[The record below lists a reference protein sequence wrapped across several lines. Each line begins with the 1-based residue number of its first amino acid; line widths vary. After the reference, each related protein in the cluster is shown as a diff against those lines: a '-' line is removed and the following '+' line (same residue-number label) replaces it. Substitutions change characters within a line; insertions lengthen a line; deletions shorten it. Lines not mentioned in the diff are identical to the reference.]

1 MQFGGELIFLDFKK
15 KKLKKR
21 RIVFFCD
28 VSGSMD
34 MHTLMILQF
43 IHALKKVDRRTEI
56 FSFSTE
62 LTRLT
67 SLFDSEDITEV
78 FTQAPGT
85 VRDLGGGTR
94 IGRCL
99 RRFNEAY
106 GSRLI
111 STKAVVMIF
120 SDGYD
125 TGEIDLLE
133 QEMSYLKR
141 RVYKMIWLNPLL
153 GSENYQ
159 PICRGMSAALPY
171 VDHFLP
177 LSGTHDLQ
185 ILERS
190 LEEMI
195 T

>member
-1 MQFGGELIFLDFKK
+1 
-15 KKLKKR
+15 
-21 RIVFFCD
+21 
-28 VSGSMD
+28 
-34 MHTLMILQF
+34 MILQF

-67 SLFDSEDITEV
+67 SLFDSEDIAEV

-159 PICRGMSAALPY
+159 PICRGMSTALPY

-177 LSGTHDLQ
+177 LSGIHDLQ

-190 LEEMI
+190 LEDMI